1 MRGWSGAVSRQ
12 YIGFSLNKFFRGVS
26 SHVPEIMAAGT
37 HSPGGPNGIIRSQS
51 FAGFSTLQERR
62 SRCNSFMGNSA
73 VQKKPTSKPKKP
85 HLSGHKAS
93 SGSREPKPERVEEV
107 YGALKQGLD
116 EYLEVHQTGLDKLTS
131 LMKDMKRNSRLGVLY
146 DLDKQIKTIERYM
159 RRLEFHMS
167 KVDELYEAFCI
178 QRRLR
183 EGASKMKQ
191 AFSASPSTK
200 ATRESMSEVNRRY
213 KEYTENMSTLEGELE
228 NMLGEFHIKMKG
240 LAGFAR
246 LCPGD
251 QYEIFMRYGR
261 QRWKLKGKIEV
272 NSRQSWDGEEIVF
285 MPLITDLINIKVT
298 ELKGLATHI
307 LVGSVICETKDLF
320 TAMPQVVAVD
330 VNDLGTIK
338 LNLEVT
344 WFPFD
349 VEDLTLSS
357 GNVSKATALQRRVS
371 VYSQGTPE
379 TPTFQDQSLFWHP
392 SPTQHRLS
400 PTQHRPCPTQH
411 RLSPTQHRLSPTQHR
426 LSFLHGLRNSLL
438 EKLRR
443 SRSFGDLVSLR
454 PRPKSSL
461 EGYVTEST
469 LPDDVFENGGC
480 GNAECKRLS
489 FTFSDTSV
497 SSPSLA
503 PGQSNP
509 EITITPPE
517 TCPQPQIPNVEVTVR
532 IHADVVEEAEEG
544 EEEEES
550 RGSSGSVSTS
560 LVSEEAES
568 EWERAESQSNG
579 GSVSLCSERQLSA
592 VSPGGVFPDHAGPDS
607 DGDEDDSSELLKP
620 VELDTEEPGSL
631 TRQLVRRLTSSDIL
645 PEAGVL
651 SWAGEGSRAFLESS
665 LEETLQS
672 LLLRLE
678 SLGQRCR
685 ELQDLEQEVMRLE
698 DLLKCRLPGHRS
710 RSSSLSLMVESA
722 LESFDFLNT
731 SDFDD
736 DDTGDDHALQRS
748 VFFDMEAESIGPGGP
763 HPEARGHLSEALTE
777 DTGVGN
783 SVAGSPLPL
792 TTGNENLDVAIVI
805 HLQYCDHLIQLL
817 SSGGSP
823 WQRRAQLQKLS
834 AQTQLLEELGE
845 ISTER
850 LGSIT
855 SAADVLPGLAERPAR
870 MALWSE
876 WSGSGALFHATL
888 DRVLKHMHH
897 CYTGPLQERHPHT
910 AADTVIR
917 LVVSE
922 MVDRS
927 DLASSPTCHPH
938 SALSQVVFP
947 PSALSQ
953 DVVSPSALSQD
964 VVSPSA
970 LSQDVFPPS
979 ALSQDVVSPSALSQD
994 VFPPSAL
1001 SQDVFPPSAL
1011 SQDVVS
1017 PSALSQDVV
1026 SPSAL
1031 SQDVVSPSALSQ
1043 DVVSPSALSQD
1054 VVSPSALSQDVV
1066 SPSAL
1071 SHDVVTV
1078 FQFHS
1083 YVSKHSVEDME
1094 DHLLQV
1100 AREAVFAEGLSGGDS
1115 ERCLKELE
1123 EVSHTGLC
1131 PRQQTLRALASLLSH
1146 QDPQLS
1152 EAAAAY
1158 ITSASSHTPFRSKAV
1173 DCYTQALWE
1182 SGVQTQRSAC
1192 AALSCLQAVESL
1204 RAVVSLCDSA
1214 DEELRHVAIETL
1226 LTFGEEGRLAY
1237 EQLDTMP
1244 REMVRLGT
1252 RRGNAVTTA
1261 F

>member
-1 MRGWSGAVSRQ
+1 MAFADIGEDQDDLNEVMREEMEDVFI
-12 YIGFSLNKFFRGVS
+12 YDGVS
-26 SHVPEIMAAGT
+26 SRVPEIMAAGT

-93 SGSREPKPERVEEV
+93 SGSRVPQPKRVEEV

-116 EYLEVHQTGLDKLTS
+116 EYLEVYQTELDKLTS
-131 LMKDMKRNSRLGVLY
+131 LMKDMKRNSRLVRQDGVLY

-167 KVDELYEAFCI
+167 KVDELYEVFCI
-178 QRRLR
+178 QRKLR

-200 ATRESMSEVNRRY
+200 ATRESILEVNRRY
-213 KEYTENMSTLEGELE
+213 KEYTENMSTFEVELE
-228 NMLGEFHIKMKG
+228 NLLGEFHIKMKG

-246 LCPGD
+246 LCSGD

-272 NSRQSWDGEEIVF
+272 NSRQSWDGEEMVF
-285 MPLITDLINIKVT
+285 TPLITDLINIKVT

-379 TPTFQDQSLFWHP
+379 TPTFQDQSF
-392 SPTQHRLS
+392 
-400 PTQHRPCPTQH
+400 
-411 RLSPTQHRLSPTQHR
+411 
-426 LSFLHGLRNSLL
+426 F
-438 EKLRR
+438 
-443 SRSFGDLVSLR
+443 
-454 PRPKSSL
+454 
-461 EGYVTEST
+461 ST

-480 GNAECKRLS
+480 GNSECKRLS

-497 SSPSLA
+497 SSLSPSLA

-509 EITITPPE
+509 EITVTPPD
-517 TCPQPQIPNVEVTVR
+517 TNHWPQIPPREDKGVEEMVR
-532 IHADVVEEAEEG
+532 VHADVVEEEG

-550 RGSSGSVSTS
+550 GDSGGSVSAS
-560 LVSEEAES
+560 LVSEDVES
-568 EWERAESQSNG
+568 EWERVEFQLNV
-579 GSVSLCSERQLSA
+579 GSSSLCSESQLSA
-592 VSPGGVFPDHAGPDS
+592 VSPEDVFLDHAGPDR

-631 TRQLVRRLTSSDIL
+631 TRQLVRRLTSSDVL
-645 PEAGVL
+645 PEVVGL

-665 LEETLQS
+665 LEEALHS

-678 SLGQRCR
+678 SPGQRCR

-710 RSSSLSLMVESA
+710 RSSSPSLTVESA

-736 DDTGDDHALQRS
+736 DDTGDDHALHHS
-748 VFFDMEAESIGPGGP
+748 VFFDMEVERIGPGGQ

-792 TTGNENLDVAIVI
+792 TTGNENLDMAIVI
-805 HLQYCDHLIQLL
+805 HLQYCEHLIQLL
-817 SSGGSP
+817 SSGGNP

-845 ISTER
+845 FSTER
-850 LGSIT
+850 LGCIT
-855 SAADVLPGLAERPAR
+855 SAADVLPGLAEMPGL

-876 WSGSGALFHATL
+876 CSGSGGEFHTTL
-888 DRVLKHMHH
+888 DRVLKHMHLS
-897 CYTGPLQERHPHT
+897 YTSPLQERHPHT
-910 AADTVIR
+910 TAETVIW

-927 DLASSPTCHPH
+927 ELASP
-938 SALSQVVFP
+938 P

-953 DVVSPSALSQD
+953 DVL
-964 VVSPSA
+964 
-970 LSQDVFPPS
+970 
-979 ALSQDVVSPSALSQD
+979 
-994 VFPPSAL
+994 
-1001 SQDVFPPSAL
+1001 
-1011 SQDVVS
+1011 
-1017 PSALSQDVV
+1017 
-1026 SPSAL
+1026 
-1031 SQDVVSPSALSQ
+1031 
-1043 DVVSPSALSQD
+1043 
-1054 VVSPSALSQDVV
+1054 
-1066 SPSAL
+1066 
-1071 SHDVVTV
+1071 TV

-1083 YVSKHSVEDME
+1083 YISEHSVGDME
-1094 DHLLQV
+1094 EHLLLV
-1100 AREAVFAEGLSGGDS
+1100 AREAVFAEGLSSGDS

-1131 PRQQTLRALASLLSH
+1131 PQLQTLRALASLLSH
-1146 QDPQLS
+1146 KDPQLS
-1152 EAAAAY
+1152 KAATAY
-1158 ITSASSHTPFRSKAV
+1158 ITSAASHTPFRSKAV
-1173 DCYTQALWE
+1173 DCYTQSLSE
-1182 SGVQTQRSAC
+1182 GGVVTQRSAC
-1192 AALSCLQAVESL
+1192 AALSCLQAVESI
-1204 RAVVSLCDSA
+1204 RAVVLLCDSA
-1214 DEELRHVAIETL
+1214 DEELHHIAIETL
-1226 LTFGEEGRLAY
+1226 LTLGEEGRLAY
-1237 EQLDTMP
+1237 EQLDTVP
-1244 REMVRLGT
+1244 RELVQLGT

>member
-1 MRGWSGAVSRQ
+1 MAMADIGEDQDDLNEVMREEMEDVII
-12 YIGFSLNKFFRGVS
+12 YDGVS
-26 SHVPEIMAAGT
+26 SRVPEIMAAGT

-73 VQKKPTSKPKKP
+73 VQKKPTSKKP

-272 NSRQSWDGEEIVF
+272 NSRQSWDGEEMVF

-379 TPTFQDQSLFWHP
+379 TPTFQDQSF
-392 SPTQHRLS
+392 
-400 PTQHRPCPTQH
+400 
-411 RLSPTQHRLSPTQHR
+411 
-426 LSFLHGLRNSLL
+426 F
-438 EKLRR
+438 
-443 SRSFGDLVSLR
+443 
-454 PRPKSSL
+454 
-461 EGYVTEST
+461 ST

-532 IHADVVEEAEEG
+532 IHADVVEEAKEG

-592 VSPGGVFPDHAGPDS
+592 VGPGGVFPDHAGPHS

-748 VFFDMEAESIGPGGP
+748 VFFDMEAESIEPGGP

-876 WSGSGALFHATL
+876 CSGSGALFHATL

-938 SALSQVVFP
+938 SALSQDVVP

-964 VVSPSA
+964 VV
-970 LSQDVFPPS
+970 PPS
-979 ALSQDVVSPSALSQD
+979 ALSQDVV
-994 VFPPSAL
+994 PPSAL
-1001 SQDVFPPSAL
+1001 SQ
-1011 SQDVVS
+1011 
-1017 PSALSQDVV
+1017 
-1026 SPSAL
+1026 
-1031 SQDVVSPSALSQ
+1031 
-1043 DVVSPSALSQD
+1043 
-1054 VVSPSALSQDVV
+1054 
-1066 SPSAL
+1066 
-1071 SHDVVTV
+1071 DVVTV

-1083 YVSKHSVEDME
+1083 YVSEHSVEDME
-1094 DHLLQV
+1094 EHLLQV

>member
-1 MRGWSGAVSRQ
+1 
-12 YIGFSLNKFFRGVS
+12 
-26 SHVPEIMAAGT
+26 MAAGT

-131 LMKDMKRNSRLGVLY
+131 LMKDMKRNSRLVRQ
-146 DLDKQIKTIERYM
+146 DQIKTIERYM

-240 LAGFAR
+240 KTEASGT
-246 LCPGD
+246 
-251 QYEIFMRYGR
+251 IFMRYGR

-272 NSRQSWDGEEIVF
+272 NSRQSWDGEEMVF

-379 TPTFQDQSLFWHP
+379 TPTFQDQSF
-392 SPTQHRLS
+392 
-400 PTQHRPCPTQH
+400 
-411 RLSPTQHRLSPTQHR
+411 
-426 LSFLHGLRNSLL
+426 F
-438 EKLRR
+438 
-443 SRSFGDLVSLR
+443 
-454 PRPKSSL
+454 
-461 EGYVTEST
+461 ST
-469 LPDDVFENGGC
+469 LPDDVFESGGC

-509 EITITPPE
+509 EITVTPPE
-517 TCPQPQIPNVEVTVR
+517 TCPQPQIPNVEVT
-532 IHADVVEEAEEG
+532 
-544 EEEEES
+544 
-550 RGSSGSVSTS
+550 
-560 LVSEEAES
+560 
-568 EWERAESQSNG
+568 RAESQCNG
-579 GSVSLCSERQLSA
+579 GPVSLCSERQLSA
-592 VSPGGVFPDHAGPDS
+592 VAPGGTMKLCCIVTYS
-607 DGDEDDSSELLKP
+607 IKLYSIVSSELLKP

-736 DDTGDDHALQRS
+736 DDTGDDHALQHS
-748 VFFDMEAESIGPGGP
+748 VFFDMEAESIGPGGQ
-763 HPEARGHLSEALTE
+763 HPEARGHLSEALME

-783 SVAGSPLPL
+783 SVPGSPLPL

-855 SAADVLPGLAERPAR
+855 SAADGEYCLSTVTVYISHSCLSTVTVYISHSCLSTVTVYISHSCLSTVTVYISHGCLSLASP
-870 MALWSE
+870 
-876 WSGSGALFHATL
+876 
-888 DRVLKHMHH
+888 
-897 CYTGPLQERHPHT
+897 
-910 AADTVIR
+910 VIR

-927 DLASSPTCHPH
+927 DLASSPTCHP
-938 SALSQVVFP
+938 

-953 DVVSPSALSQD
+953 DVV
-964 VVSPSA
+964 
-970 LSQDVFPPS
+970 
-979 ALSQDVVSPSALSQD
+979 
-994 VFPPSAL
+994 
-1001 SQDVFPPSAL
+1001 
-1011 SQDVVS
+1011 
-1017 PSALSQDVV
+1017 
-1026 SPSAL
+1026 
-1031 SQDVVSPSALSQ
+1031 
-1043 DVVSPSALSQD
+1043 
-1054 VVSPSALSQDVV
+1054 
-1066 SPSAL
+1066 
-1071 SHDVVTV
+1071 TV
-1078 FQFHS
+1078 FQFQS
-1083 YVSKHSVEDME
+1083 YVSEHSVEDME
-1094 DHLLQV
+1094 EHLLQV

-1123 EVSHTGLC
+1123 EVSHTVLC

-1158 ITSASSHTPFRSKAV
+1158 ITSASSHTPFRSKVSVGVARTS
-1173 DCYTQALWE
+1173 YY
-1182 SGVQTQRSAC
+1182 SGF
-1192 AALSCLQAVESL
+1192 LSPSQAVESL
-1204 RAVVSLCDSA
+1204 WAVVSMCDSA
-1214 DEELRHVAIETL
+1214 DEELRHVAMETL

>member
-1 MRGWSGAVSRQ
+1 MAFADIGEDQDDLNEVMREEMEDVFI
-12 YIGFSLNKFFRGVS
+12 YDGVS
-26 SHVPEIMAAGT
+26 SRVPEIMAAGT

-93 SGSREPKPERVEEV
+93 SGSREPQPKRVEEV

-116 EYLEVHQTGLDKLTS
+116 EYLEVYQTELDKLTS
-131 LMKDMKRNSRLGVLY
+131 LMKDMKRNSRLVRQDGVLY

-167 KVDELYEAFCI
+167 KVDELYEVFCI
-178 QRRLR
+178 QRMLR

-200 ATRESMSEVNRRY
+200 ATRESILEVNRRY
-213 KEYTENMSTLEGELE
+213 KEYTENMSTFEVELE
-228 NMLGEFHIKMKG
+228 NLLGEFHIKMKG

-246 LCPGD
+246 LCSGD

-272 NSRQSWDGEEIVF
+272 NSRQSWDGEEMVF
-285 MPLITDLINIKVT
+285 TPLITDLINIKVT

-379 TPTFQDQSLFWHP
+379 TPTFQDQSF
-392 SPTQHRLS
+392 
-400 PTQHRPCPTQH
+400 
-411 RLSPTQHRLSPTQHR
+411 
-426 LSFLHGLRNSLL
+426 F
-438 EKLRR
+438 
-443 SRSFGDLVSLR
+443 
-454 PRPKSSL
+454 
-461 EGYVTEST
+461 ST

-480 GNAECKRLS
+480 GNSECKRLS

-497 SSPSLA
+497 SSLSPSLA

-509 EITITPPE
+509 EITVTPPD
-517 TCPQPQIPNVEVTVR
+517 TNHWPQIPPREDKGVEEMVR
-532 IHADVVEEAEEG
+532 VHADVVEEEG

-550 RGSSGSVSTS
+550 GDSGGSVSVS
-560 LVSEEAES
+560 LVSEEVES
-568 EWERAESQSNG
+568 EWERAEFQLNV
-579 GSVSLCSERQLSA
+579 GSSSLCSESQSSA
-592 VSPGGVFPDHAGPDS
+592 VAPEDVFLDHAGSDR

-645 PEAGVL
+645 PEVVGL

-665 LEETLQS
+665 LEEALHS

-710 RSSSLSLMVESA
+710 RSSSLSLTVESA

-736 DDTGDDHALQRS
+736 DDTGDDHALHHS
-748 VFFDMEAESIGPGGP
+748 VFFDMEVERIGPGGQ

-792 TTGNENLDVAIVI
+792 TTGNENLDMAIVI
-805 HLQYCDHLIQLL
+805 HLQYCDQLIQLL

-845 ISTER
+845 ISTEC

-855 SAADVLPGLAERPAR
+855 SAADVLPGLAERPGL

-876 WSGSGALFHATL
+876 CSGSGGQFHTTL

-897 CYTGPLQERHPHT
+897 SYTSPLQERHPHT
-910 AADTVIR
+910 TAETVIW

-927 DLASSPTCHPH
+927 ELASP
-938 SALSQVVFP
+938 P

-953 DVVSPSALSQD
+953 DVL
-964 VVSPSA
+964 
-970 LSQDVFPPS
+970 
-979 ALSQDVVSPSALSQD
+979 
-994 VFPPSAL
+994 
-1001 SQDVFPPSAL
+1001 
-1011 SQDVVS
+1011 
-1017 PSALSQDVV
+1017 
-1026 SPSAL
+1026 
-1031 SQDVVSPSALSQ
+1031 
-1043 DVVSPSALSQD
+1043 
-1054 VVSPSALSQDVV
+1054 
-1066 SPSAL
+1066 
-1071 SHDVVTV
+1071 TV

-1083 YVSKHSVEDME
+1083 YVSEHSVGDMKE
-1094 DHLLQV
+1094 HLLQV
-1100 AREAVFAEGLSGGDS
+1100 AREAVFAEVLSGGDS

-1123 EVSHTGLC
+1123 EVSHTSLC
-1131 PRQQTLRALASLLSH
+1131 PQLQTLRALASLLSH
-1146 QDPQLS
+1146 KDPQLS
-1152 EAAAAY
+1152 KAATAY
-1158 ITSASSHTPFRSKAV
+1158 ITSAASHTPFRSKAV
-1173 DCYTQALWE
+1173 DCYTQSLSE
-1182 SGVQTQRSAC
+1182 GGVLTQRSAC
-1192 AALSCLQAVESL
+1192 AALGCLQAVESI
-1204 RAVVSLCDSA
+1204 RAVVLLCDSA
-1214 DEELRHVAIETL
+1214 DEELHHIAIETL
-1226 LTFGEEGRLAY
+1226 LTMGEEGRLAY
-1237 EQLDTMP
+1237 EQLDTVP
-1244 REMVRLGT
+1244 RELVQLGT
-1252 RRGNAVTTA
+1252 RRGTAVTTA

>member
-1 MRGWSGAVSRQ
+1 
-12 YIGFSLNKFFRGVS
+12 
-26 SHVPEIMAAGT
+26 MAAGT

-93 SGSREPKPERVEEV
+93 SGSRVPQPKRVEEV

-116 EYLEVHQTGLDKLTS
+116 EYLEVYQTELDKLTS
-131 LMKDMKRNSRLGVLY
+131 LMKDMKRNSRLVRQ
-146 DLDKQIKTIERYM
+146 DQIKTIERYM

-167 KVDELYEAFCI
+167 KVDELYEVFCI
-178 QRRLR
+178 QRKLR

-200 ATRESMSEVNRRY
+200 ATRESILEVNRRY
-213 KEYTENMSTLEGELE
+213 KEYTENMSTFEVELE
-228 NMLGEFHIKMKG
+228 NLLGEFHIKMKG

-246 LCPGD
+246 LCSGD

-272 NSRQSWDGEEIVF
+272 NSRQSWDGEEMVF
-285 MPLITDLINIKVT
+285 TPLITDLINIKVT

-379 TPTFQDQSLFWHP
+379 TPTFQDQSFFEWHPRP
-392 SPTQHRLS
+392 SPTQHRF
-400 PTQHRPCPTQH
+400 
-411 RLSPTQHRLSPTQHR
+411 
-426 LSFLHGLRNSLL
+426 SFFHALRNSLL

-443 SRSFGDLVSLR
+443 SRSFGDLASLH
-454 PRPKSSL
+454 PRSKSRL
-461 EGYVTEST
+461 EVYST

-480 GNAECKRLS
+480 GNSECKRLS

-497 SSPSLA
+497 SSLSPSLA

-509 EITITPPE
+509 EITVTPPD
-517 TCPQPQIPNVEVTVR
+517 TNHWPQIPPREDKGVEEMVR
-532 IHADVVEEAEEG
+532 VHADVVEEEG

-550 RGSSGSVSTS
+550 GSS
-560 LVSEEAES
+560 
-568 EWERAESQSNG
+568 
-579 GSVSLCSERQLSA
+579 SLCSES
-592 VSPGGVFPDHAGPDS
+592 H
-607 DGDEDDSSELLKP
+607 SELLKP

-631 TRQLVRRLTSSDIL
+631 TRQLVRRLTSSDVL
-645 PEAGVL
+645 PEVVGL

-665 LEETLQS
+665 LEEALHS

-678 SLGQRCR
+678 SPGQRCR

-710 RSSSLSLMVESA
+710 RSSSPSLTVESA

-736 DDTGDDHALQRS
+736 DDTGDDHALHHS
-748 VFFDMEAESIGPGGP
+748 VSGVF

-792 TTGNENLDVAIVI
+792 TTGNENLDMAIVI
-805 HLQYCDHLIQLL
+805 HLQYCEHLIQVNEHAPVSNNESLCPPSSL
-817 SSGGSP
+817 S
-823 WQRRAQLQKLS
+823 
-834 AQTQLLEELGE
+834 
-845 ISTER
+845 
-850 LGSIT
+850 
-855 SAADVLPGLAERPAR
+855 VLPGLAEMPGL

-876 WSGSGALFHATL
+876 CSGSGGEFHTTL
-888 DRVLKHMHH
+888 DRVLKHMHLS
-897 CYTGPLQERHPHT
+897 YTSPLQERHPHT
-910 AADTVIR
+910 TAETVIW

-927 DLASSPTCHPH
+927 ELASP
-938 SALSQVVFP
+938 P

-953 DVVSPSALSQD
+953 DVL
-964 VVSPSA
+964 
-970 LSQDVFPPS
+970 
-979 ALSQDVVSPSALSQD
+979 
-994 VFPPSAL
+994 
-1001 SQDVFPPSAL
+1001 
-1011 SQDVVS
+1011 
-1017 PSALSQDVV
+1017 
-1026 SPSAL
+1026 
-1031 SQDVVSPSALSQ
+1031 
-1043 DVVSPSALSQD
+1043 
-1054 VVSPSALSQDVV
+1054 
-1066 SPSAL
+1066 
-1071 SHDVVTV
+1071 TV

-1083 YVSKHSVEDME
+1083 YISEHSVGDME
-1094 DHLLQV
+1094 EHLLLV
-1100 AREAVFAEGLSGGDS
+1100 AREAVFAEGLSSGDS

-1131 PRQQTLRALASLLSH
+1131 PQLQTLRALASLLSH
-1146 QDPQLS
+1146 KDPQLS
-1152 EAAAAY
+1152 KAATAY
-1158 ITSASSHTPFRSKAV
+1158 ITSAASHTPFRSK
-1173 DCYTQALWE
+1173 
-1182 SGVQTQRSAC
+1182 
-1192 AALSCLQAVESL
+1192 
-1204 RAVVSLCDSA
+1204 VSVC
-1214 DEELRHVAIETL
+1214 
-1226 LTFGEEGRLAY
+1226 EGRLAY
-1237 EQLDTMP
+1237 EQLDTVP
-1244 REMVRLGT
+1244 RELVQLGT